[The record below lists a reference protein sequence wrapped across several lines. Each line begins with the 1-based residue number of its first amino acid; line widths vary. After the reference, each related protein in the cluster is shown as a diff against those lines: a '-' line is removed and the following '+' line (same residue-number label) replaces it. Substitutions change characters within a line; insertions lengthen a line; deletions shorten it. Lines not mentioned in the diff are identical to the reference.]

1 MKKECPVLTLERE
14 AALAIAMEEVA
25 TELRL
30 VDLLDLAA
38 FVRLDQFAN
47 IEHIIN
53 ASTEIH
59 FRPDVLRFSQVAEVD
74 LDWNGDPKLSF
85 GMIFD
90 YGGVKIYFRLLIMRE
105 NAAVEIDFID
115 ISNPSDSV
123 AENTQRIRHLMN
135 SARREFTA
143 VSDSW
148 L

>member
-1 MKKECPVLTLERE
+1 MKKNCPVLTLERE
-14 AALAIAMEEVA
+14 SALAIAMEEVA

-30 VDLLDLAA
+30 VDLLDLVA
-38 FVRLDQFAN
+38 FVRLEQFAN

-53 ASTEIH
+53 SSTEVH
-59 FRPDVLRFSQVAEVD
+59 FRPNVLRFSQVADAD
-74 LDWNGDPKLSF
+74 LDWDGNPKLSF

-115 ISNPSDSV
+115 ILNPSDCA
-123 AENTQRIRHLMN
+123 AENTHRIRHMMN
-135 SARREFTA
+135 SARREFTS